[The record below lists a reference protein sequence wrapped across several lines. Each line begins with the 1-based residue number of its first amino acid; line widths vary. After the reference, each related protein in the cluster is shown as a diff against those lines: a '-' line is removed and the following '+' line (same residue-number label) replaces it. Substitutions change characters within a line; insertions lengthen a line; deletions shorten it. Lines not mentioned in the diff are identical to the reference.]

1 MRVVI
6 LQSAEDDILEIEK
19 YYSEVSQIVVKDFF
33 EELKEVI
40 VRLGVFP
47 EIGKVLV
54 LRFTKKVFRGVA
66 LKRFP
71 YILIYEP
78 NKSKNKLR
86 VIAIIHTHRNIEYL
100 FK

>member
-6 LQSAEDDILEIEK
+6 LQSAEEDILEIEK

-33 EELKEVI
+33 EELKEII

-54 LRFTKKVFRGVA
+54 LRFAKKVFRAVV
-66 LKRFP
+66 LRRFP
-71 YILIYEP
+71 YILIYEL
-78 NKSKNKLR
+78 NKRKNNLR
-86 VIAIIHTHRNIEYL
+86 IISIVHTHRNIEYL